1 MNKNSYQEKSL
12 NHLLFEN
19 SGKISGI
26 YNELESLCKKINNY
40 KIDMND
46 NVINIKTVKDEI
58 YLQSLVLDDIII
70 LIKNIKKEFGI

>member
-1 MNKNSYQEKSL
+1 MNKNSEQEKSL

-19 SGKISGI
+19 SGKISCV
-26 YNELESLCKKINNY
+26 YNELEFLCEKINNY
-40 KIDMND
+40 KLDMND

-58 YLQSLVLDDIII
+58 YLQSLVLDDIIV